1 MLLLRKN
8 IFQSYHC
15 KRLFIGS
22 SDMPRHGLSS
32 PQRVHLALCL
42 QPGAMDG
49 CKKGGSSLSWRR
61 GIIKGE

>member
-32 PQRVHLALCL
+32 PGVSALL
-42 QPGAMDG
+42 FAFSRAQWMDA
-49 CKKGGSSLSWRR
+49 KKGGVVCR
-61 GIIKGE
+61 GGGEL